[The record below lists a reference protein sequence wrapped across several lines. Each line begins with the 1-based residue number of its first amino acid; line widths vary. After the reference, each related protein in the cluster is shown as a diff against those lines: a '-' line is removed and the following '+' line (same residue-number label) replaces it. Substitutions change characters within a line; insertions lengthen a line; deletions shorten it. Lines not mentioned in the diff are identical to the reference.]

1 MKWLLLLILFF
12 PSKIFAE
19 VLSINQFS
27 GLNTD
32 DSPLTLLNG
41 QTPDS
46 ENVITDDGPGL
57 YGRKGFVIHS
67 TESCSNLWSF
77 PKSDGTRY
85 LITLSGNTL
94 KATTGTTF
102 NISISTVDT
111 NVTTVA
117 TPLGDRWYFAN
128 TTDGLKY
135 WDGSSVYVA
144 STAMKVNQ
152 LVTFKGR
159 LAASGL
165 SASPRTIF
173 LSKYL
178 DGTNFTAPVN
188 PADTDAAEIV
198 ISGNLDE
205 KIQSLYATFQ
215 DKLVWHTPTSFG
227 SIYGTRRSNFINR
240 THSDSIGI
248 SGSESV
254 RDCDGKLRW
263 LGQGRKVYEFDGSN
277 FYPITTNVDNLFSS
291 ISQGDSASRTNLQ
304 TTQSDWNVGTF
315 DNTIYVDTETV
326 AGSIQ
331 ATFPDGFSELR
342 DGTNG
347 TKNVWTEYQSGTI
360 TGSVN
365 TTGET
370 LNIVC
375 AGSQL
380 GIQSVRTTSLLGDF
394 SAGTTYHFNI
404 NSIPVDSG
412 SLSRLYFTI
421 RPTLPT
427 PPGSFHGSAAL
438 TFAVLST
445 TTGRGYINL
454 LSITGQ
460 SGPTAMTT
468 DFVIPAIVDVYF
480 SSTNYNIIIDGVSK
494 LSGTHT
500 ATTGRQYV
508 GIGYQK
514 GNSGSGTA
522 VIDNFGIAP
531 QTFTYT
537 SQSISIGTAITRWS
551 AATINDSVS
560 TDGATITYGFGS
572 SASPSIT
579 SYSSIVSG
587 GIPSVSTAAYAKFVA
602 TFTVTNSTA
611 EARLDDFA
619 TNWQEGSNIRLAS
632 AYYNQRYWLGVSISS
647 TSNNRVLV
655 YDKASQWQ
663 RYSGIN
669 PTSMVIHGSVL
680 YFGNTTGIFE
690 AESGYSDNGI
700 SINSYYKTSDRA
712 PLGVDY
718 WSKLLKLYM
727 TTENSGST
735 LSTSY
740 YVNGINTAYSLS
752 DYVMSTSNGHQNF
765 KLPFSV
771 SEIQIA
777 KMVGIKWTV
786 TGTSFWRIINANVY
800 FDPIPLSD

>member
-1 MKWLLLLILFF
+1 MKWFLFLTLF
-12 PSKIFAE
+12 LPIQVFAE

-46 ENVITDDGPGL
+46 ENVVTDDGPGIH
-57 YGRKGFVIHS
+57 GREGFVLYS
-67 TESCSNLWSF
+67 TESSRGLWSF
-77 PKSDGTRY
+77 PKSDGTKY
-85 LITLSGNTL
+85 LITLSGNNL
-94 KATTGTTF
+94 KATVGSTF
-102 NISISTVDT
+102 NIFIATVSDT
-111 NVTTVA
+111 ATTVA

-128 TTDGLKY
+128 TVDGLKY
-135 WDGSSVYVA
+135 WDGSSVFVA
-144 STAMKVNQ
+144 STAMKVSQ

-165 SASPRTIF
+165 STSPRVIF

-178 DGTNFTAPVN
+178 DGTNFTAPTN
-188 PADTDAAEIV
+188 PADTDAAQIT

-205 KIQSLYATFQ
+205 KVQALYATFQ
-215 DKLVWHTPTSFG
+215 DKLVWFTPTSFG
-227 SIYGTRRSNFINR
+227 SIYGTRRSNFIQR
-240 THSDSIGI
+240 TYSDFVGI
-248 SGSESV
+248 AGPESV

-263 LGQGRKVYEFDGSN
+263 LGQGRKVYEFDGAT
-277 FYPITTNVDNLFSS
+277 FYPITTNVDNLFSM

-304 TTQSDWNVGTF
+304 TTQSDWNAGTF
-315 DNTIYVDTETV
+315 DNTIYVDTETF

-380 GIQSVRTTSLLGDF
+380 GIQSIRTTNQLGNF
-394 SAGTTYHFNI
+394 SQGTTYHFNI
-404 NSIPVDSG
+404 NSIPVDTSY
-412 SLSRLYFTI
+412 LSRVYFTL

-427 PPGSFHGSAAL
+427 SPASFHASAAL

-445 TTGRGYINL
+445 TTGRGYIDL
-454 LSITGQ
+454 LSITGR
-460 SGPTAMTT
+460 SGAGGMTT
-468 DFVIPAIVDVYF
+468 DFAIPAVIDVIF
-480 SSTNYNIIIDGVSK
+480 SSTNYDIKVDNVSK
-494 LSGTHT
+494 LSGTHS
-500 ATTGRQYV
+500 ATTGPQYA

-514 GNSGSGTA
+514 GNAGSGTA
-522 VIDNFGIAP
+522 VIDNFGVAP

-537 SQSISIGTAITRWS
+537 SQIISVGTAISRW
-551 AATINDSVS
+551 AAVTINDSVS
-560 TDGATITYGFGS
+560 TNGASITYGFGS

-579 SYSSIVSG
+579 SYNSIVSG
-587 GIPSVSTAAYAKFVA
+587 GIPTVSTAVYAGFVA

-611 EARLDDFA
+611 QARLDDFA
-619 TNWQEGSNIRLAS
+619 TNWLEGSNIALAS
-632 AYYNQRYWLGVSISS
+632 TYYNQRYWLGVAISS
-647 TSNNRVLV
+647 TANNRVLV
-655 YDKASQWQ
+655 YDKATQWQ

-669 PTSMVIHGSVL
+669 PAAMTIYGSLL
-680 YFGNTTGIFE
+680 YFGNSTGIFE
-690 AESGYSDNGI
+690 AENGYSDNGT
-700 SINSYYKTSDRA
+700 SITSYYKTSDRA
-712 PLGVDY
+712 LSGVDY
-718 WSKLLKLYM
+718 WSKLSKLYM

-735 LSTSY
+735 LSTNY
-740 YVNGINTAYSLS
+740 YVNGTDTAYTMG
-752 DYVMSTSNGHQNF
+752 DYVMSTLSGHQNF
-765 KLPFSV
+765 KLPFST
-771 SEIQIA
+771 SEVQTA
-777 KMVGIKWTV
+777 KILGVKWTIA
-786 TGTSFWRIINANVY
+786 GTSFWRIINANVY